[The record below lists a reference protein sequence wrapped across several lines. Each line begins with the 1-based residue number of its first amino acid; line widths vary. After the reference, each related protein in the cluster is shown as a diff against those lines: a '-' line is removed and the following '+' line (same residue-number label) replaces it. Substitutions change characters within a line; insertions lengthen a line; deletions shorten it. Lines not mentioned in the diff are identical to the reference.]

1 MIQPVPDEYKTLER
15 EIPVE
20 RRKLQMG
27 RHMQVV
33 RSRKTAVRVDSKV

>member
-1 MIQPVPDEYKTLER
+1 MIQPVPDEYEILER

-20 RRKLQMG
+20 RRKLQMD

-33 RSRKTAVRVDSKV
+33 RSRKTVV